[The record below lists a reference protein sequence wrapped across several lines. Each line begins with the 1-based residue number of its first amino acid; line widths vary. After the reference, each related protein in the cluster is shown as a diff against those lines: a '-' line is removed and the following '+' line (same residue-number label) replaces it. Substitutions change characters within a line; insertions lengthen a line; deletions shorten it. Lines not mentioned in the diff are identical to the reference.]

1 MFNKLFRQS
10 TDNIYLQFF
19 RYIFVGGTAFVVDF
33 FFLYFF
39 SDICGIYY
47 LVSGVLSFIISVL
60 VNYLMSTKWVF
71 NQDNIDN
78 KVLEFNLF
86 LIISTI
92 GLVFTEI
99 LLYFFT
105 DILGLY
111 YLISKII
118 AAIIVPN
125 IPAAIIIARTVLN
138 FFSLRSNGLRTS
150 FP

>member
-1 MFNKLFRQS
+1 MINKLFREP
-10 TDNIYLQFF
+10 TDDIFLQLF

-47 LVSGVLSFIISVL
+47 LISAILSFIISVL
-60 VNYLMSTKWVF
+60 VNYIMSTKWVF

-86 LIISTI
+86 ILISTI

-99 LLYFFT
+99 LLYLFT
-105 DILGLY
+105 DIVGLY
-111 YLISKII
+111 YLVSKII
-118 AAIIVPN
+118 AAIIVLFWN
-125 IPAAIIIARTVLN
+125 FLARRVM
-138 FFSLRSNGLRTS
+138 FYGKDFIK
-150 FP
+150 

>member
-1 MFNKLFRQS
+1 MINKLFKDP
-10 TDNIYLQFF
+10 TDDIFLQLF

-47 LVSGVLSFIISVL
+47 LISAVLSFIISVL
-60 VNYLMSTKWVF
+60 VNYIMSTKWVF
-71 NQDNIDN
+71 NQDNIEN

-86 LIISTI
+86 ILISTI
-92 GLVFTEI
+92 GLGFTEI

-105 DILGLY
+105 DIVGLY

-118 AAIIVPN
+118 AAIIVLFWN
-125 IPAAIIIARTVLN
+125 FLARRVM
-138 FFSLRSNGLRTS
+138 FYGRDFI
-150 FP
+150 

>member
-1 MFNKLFRQS
+1 MINKLFRER
-10 TDNIYLQFF
+10 TDNLYLQFF

-47 LVSGVLSFIISVL
+47 LISAILSFIISVL

-71 NQDNIDN
+71 NQDNIEN

-86 LIISTI
+86 IIISTI
-92 GLVFTEI
+92 GLGFTEV

-118 AAIIVPN
+118 SAIIVLFWN
-125 IPAAIIIARTVLN
+125 FMARRYL
-138 FFSLRSNGLRTS
+138 FYGRDFIRG
-150 FP
+150 

>member
-1 MFNKLFRQS
+1 LINKLFRQR
-10 TDNIYLQFF
+10 TDNIFIQLF

-47 LVSGVLSFIISVL
+47 LISGILSFIISVM
-60 VNYLMSTKWVF
+60 VNYIMSTKWVF

-78 KVLEFNLF
+78 KVIEFNLF

-118 AAIIVPN
+118 AAIIVLFWN
-125 IPAAIIIARTVLN
+125 FIARRVMFYGKDFL
-138 FFSLRSNGLRTS
+138 
-150 FP
+150 

>member
-1 MFNKLFRQS
+1 MINKLFKEP
-10 TDNIYLQFF
+10 TDDIFLQLF

-47 LVSGVLSFIISVL
+47 LISAVLSFIISVL
-60 VNYLMSTKWVF
+60 VNYIMSTKWVF

-86 LIISTI
+86 ILISTI

-105 DILGLY
+105 DIVGLY
-111 YLISKII
+111 YLVSKII
-118 AAIIVPN
+118 SAIIVLFWN
-125 IPAAIIIARTVLN
+125 FLARRVM
-138 FFSLRSNGLRTS
+138 FYGRDFI
-150 FP
+150 

>member
-1 MFNKLFRQS
+1 MIDKLFRDP
-10 TDNIYLQFF
+10 TDDIFLQLF

-47 LVSGVLSFIISVL
+47 LISAVLSFIISVL

-71 NQDNIDN
+71 NQDNIQN

-86 LIISTI
+86 ILISTI
-92 GLVFTEI
+92 GLGFTEI

-105 DILGLY
+105 DIVGLY
-111 YLISKII
+111 YLVSKVI
-118 AAIIVPN
+118 AAIIVLFWN
-125 IPAAIIIARTVLN
+125 FLARRVM
-138 FFSLRSNGLRTS
+138 FYGKDFI
-150 FP
+150 

>member
-1 MFNKLFRQS
+1 MKSTKRIKLINKLFKDP
-10 TDNIYLQFF
+10 TDDIFLQLF
-19 RYIFVGGTAFVVDF
+19 RYIFVGGTAFIVDF

-47 LVSGVLSFIISVL
+47 LISAVFSFIISVL
-60 VNYLMSTKWVF
+60 VNYVMSTRWVF
-71 NQDNIDN
+71 NQDNIEN

-86 LIISTI
+86 LLISTI

-105 DILGLY
+105 DIVGLY

-118 AAIIVPN
+118 SAIIVLFWN
-125 IPAAIIIARTVLN
+125 FLARRVMFYGRN
-138 FFSLRSNGLRTS
+138 FI
-150 FP
+150 

>member
-1 MFNKLFRQS
+1 MIDKLFKQPN
-10 TDNIYLQFF
+10 DNIFIQMF

-47 LVSGVLSFIISVL
+47 LISGVLSFIISVL

-86 LIISTI
+86 LLISAI

-99 LLYFFT
+99 LLWLFT
-105 DILGLY
+105 DIFGMY

-118 AAIIVPN
+118 AVIIVMFWN
-125 IPAAIIIARTVLN
+125 FIARRVM
-138 FFSLRSNGLRTS
+138 FYGKQFI
-150 FP
+150 